1 MLNAMTAAHSA
12 LVAARR
18 WLTVAVA
25 GLCTAFTVSAQPAD
39 GLIVKRDTQLR
50 SAPADNA
57 PAVAP
62 VKASTPVTRLPE
74 RQGAYVRATVEGK
87 TGWLHMF
94 DIGSP
99 AAASTTAASGGGS
112 NVLRGLGSMFARPT
126 STTVST
132 TTVGIRGLDAN
143 DIANAQ
149 PNVAAVTTAEG
160 LRVSATDAQQFAA
173 QSSLRAQTVDDLPI
187 PQRRPG
193 DAN

>member
-1 MLNAMTAAHSA
+1 MSA
-12 LVAARR
+12 WR
-18 WLTVAVA
+18 WLGMIWV
-25 GLCTAFTVSAQPAD
+25 GLLALAASPWAQAQETFTVKREVELRETPQANAKATKLPAD
-39 GLIVKRDTQLR
+39 T
-50 SAPADNA
+50 
-57 PAVAP
+57 
-62 VKASTPVTRLPE
+62 TVTRLDE
-74 RQGAYVRATVEGK
+74 RQGPFRRVRTRDGK

-99 AAASTTAASGGGS
+99 AASTTAASGGGS
-112 NVLRGLGSMFARPT
+112 NVLRGLGSMFARPS

-149 PNVAAVTTAEG
+149 PNVSAVTTAEG

>member
-1 MLNAMTAAHSA
+1 MTAAHSA
-12 LVAARR
+12 LVASKR
-18 WLTVAVA
+18 WLSAGLVALA
-25 GLCTAFTVSAQPAD
+25 GLCTAFAAGAQPAD

-62 VKASTPVTRLPE
+62 VKANTPVTRLPE
-74 RQGAYVRATVEGK
+74 RQGAYVRATVENK

-99 AAASTTAASGGGS
+99 ASAAASSGGS
-112 NVLRGLGSMFARPT
+112 NVFRGLGSMFARPS

-149 PNVAAVTTAEG
+149 PNTAAVTTAEG
-160 LRVSATDAQQFAA
+160 MRVSAADARQFAA
-173 QSSLRAQTVDDLPI
+173 RSSLRTQSVEELPV